1 MKYYFFAVK
10 DANELYCLNLRHNIA
25 TFIPGKKY
33 CIETFAVCFFNTFD
47 FKLLFYKLN
56 DNTGEVLGCWSS
68 LPCTELSDLGVA
80 VIVDS
85 DQFLRRRHPG

>member
-1 MKYYFFAVK
+1 MYVPEYVRF
-10 DANELYCLNLRHNIA
+10 LTLRH
-25 TFIPGKKY
+25 
-33 CIETFAVCFFNTFD
+33 TFD

-56 DNTGEVLGCWSS
+56 YNTDLMEKLLRCWSS

-85 DQFLRRRHPG
+85 DQLLCGCHPRQSGVGRRNQETQTGK